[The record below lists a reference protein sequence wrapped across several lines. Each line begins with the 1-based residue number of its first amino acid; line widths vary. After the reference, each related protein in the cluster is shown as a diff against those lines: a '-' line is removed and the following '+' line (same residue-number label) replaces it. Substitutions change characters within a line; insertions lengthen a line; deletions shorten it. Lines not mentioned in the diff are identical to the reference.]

1 MSFDARD
8 PRSPTLGDRM
18 GFLVGVFG
26 LAFSIT
32 ALWLAMRAVMEIG
45 GACGSGGPYEV
56 AVPCPAGIDLLLV
69 LAFPLGFASVG
80 VMVWKGARLGP
91 AWVSLAG
98 LAWPALFLSL
108 GWNFLEYGLWP
119 PFPGGPEI
127 GFLVTGVIFVL
138 MGGVPLWLWFATRG
152 DASIVPGVAGTRAR
166 SDVRQLRDLRDAMA
180 RAAVDARRKGGPAA
194 DSMTVLQATQL
205 PDARSAPDVTTVAAV
220 PGPTP
225 TKVPRPQPGSAP
237 EPPASPASD
246 PNEVLV
252 AQLER
257 LAALHRSGDLSLVEF
272 QEAKAAL
279 LANAT
284 ARGR

>member
-1 MSFDARD
+1 MSPDRPD
-8 PRSPTLGDRM
+8 PRTPTLGDHL
-18 GFLVGVFG
+18 GYLVGVFF
-26 LAFSIT
+26 LAFSIA
-32 ALWLAMRAVMEIG
+32 ALWFAMRAVMDIG
-45 GACGSGGPYEV
+45 GSCGSGGPYEV
-56 AVPCPAGIDLLLV
+56 AVPCPDGIDLLLV

-91 AWVSLAG
+91 TWVSLAG

-119 PFPGGPEI
+119 PFPGGPEF
-127 GFLVTGVIFVL
+127 GFLVTGVIFLL
-138 MGGVPLWLWFATRG
+138 MGGVPLWVWLSAR
-152 DASIVPGVAGTRAR
+152 GVAGTRAR

-180 RAAVDARRKGGPAA
+180 RAAADARRKGGPAA
-194 DSMTVLQATQL
+194 DRMTVFQATHL
-205 PDARSAPDVTTVAAV
+205 PEARTPIPPPPATADPA
-220 PGPTP
+220 PGPAADP
-225 TKVPRPQPGSAP
+225 AP
-237 EPPASPASD
+237 D

-279 LANAT
+279 LANAK
-284 ARGR
+284 APGR

>member
-8 PRSPTLGDRM
+8 PRSPTLGDRL
-18 GFLVGVFG
+18 GFLVGVFF
-26 LAFSIT
+26 LAFSIA
-32 ALWLAMRAVMEIG
+32 ALWLAMRAVMDIG
-45 GACGSGGPYEV
+45 GSCGSGGPYEV
-56 AVPCPAGIDLLLV
+56 AVPCPDGIDLLLV

-91 AWVSLAG
+91 EWVSLAG

-138 MGGVPLWLWFATRG
+138 MGGVPLWLWFVARG
-152 DASIVPGVAGTRAR
+152 DASIVPGVAGTRGR

-194 DSMTVLQATQL
+194 DRMTVYQATHL
-205 PDARSAPDVTTVAAV
+205 PEARSAPGPATVSAI
-220 PGPTP
+220 PSPTP
-225 TKVPRPQPGSAP
+225 TQVPPPPPGPAPAPQA
-237 EPPASPASD
+237 EPASD

-279 LANAT
+279 LASAK
-284 ARGR
+284 APGR

>member
-1 MSFDARD
+1 MSPDRPD
-8 PRSPTLGDRM
+8 PHAPTLGDRL
-18 GFLVGVFG
+18 GYLVGVFF
-26 LAFSIT
+26 LAFSIA
-32 ALWLAMRAVMEIG
+32 ALWLAMRAVMDIG
-45 GACGSGGPYEV
+45 GSCGSGGPYEV
-56 AVPCPAGIDLLLV
+56 AVPCPDGIDLLLV

-91 AWVSLAG
+91 TWVSLAG

-127 GFLVTGVIFVL
+127 GFLVTGVIFLL
-138 MGGVPLWLWFATRG
+138 MGGVPLWLWLSARG

-180 RAAVDARRKGGPAA
+180 RAATDARRKGGPAA
-194 DSMTVLQATQL
+194 DRMTVFQATHL
-205 PDARSAPDVTTVAAV
+205 PEARTTI
-220 PGPTP
+220 PSPPTTADP
-225 TKVPRPQPGSAP
+225 AP
-237 EPPASPASD
+237 EPATDPASDPAPD

-279 LANAT
+279 LASAK
-284 ARGR
+284 APGR

>member
-8 PRSPTLGDRM
+8 PRSPTFGDRL

-127 GFLVTGVIFVL
+127 GFLVTGVIFLL
-138 MGGVPLWLWFATRG
+138 MGGVPLWLWFVARG

-194 DSMTVLQATQL
+194 DTMTVFQATHL
-205 PDARSAPDVTTVAAV
+205 PEARTTIPPQPATAAPT
-220 PGPTP
+220 PGP
-225 TKVPRPQPGSAP
+225 AP
-237 EPPASPASD
+237 D

-257 LAALHRSGDLSLVEF
+257 LARLHRSGDLSLIEF

-279 LANAT
+279 LANAK
-284 ARGR
+284 APGR